1 MDTDQNINKSVLLKL
16 KEWRNSPLQ
25 FVKECIKATPTE
37 QQIELLQA
45 FPKNKRMT
53 VRSGHGCHAKGTI
66 VHVYPYGFKAVE
78 DVEVG
83 DLLMGDDGT
92 PRRVLSLVRGR
103 EQMYRIRYHDKTYY
117 DVNESHILSLVCTGS
132 KCKFSTGDK
141 LDISVKDYLAMIA
154 KNPSLSKRFGGY
166 KVGIDYPEIP
176 VMIPPYILGLW
187 LGDGTHN
194 KLELTNVDRKLI
206 GIWQLFGDA
215 NGLKMTTDPN
225 EKLHRLASKDHTI
238 SNLLARNVAL
248 QAFEHYNLFGNK
260 HVPKEYLFNSKAV
273 RLKLLAG
280 LLDTDGW
287 ANTKNTLSFQIIQK
301 RQSLAEDILFLAQ
314 SCGMHAIL
322 TDKIKTWTYKGE
334 KKCDIYYEVSISR
347 NTQQI
352 PTQLER
358 KQDTGNY
365 NIQRPNLHFG
375 FKVEKL
381 DVDNYYGFELDG
393 NHLYVLGDFTVT
405 HNCGKD
411 SVISWLALNFLV
423 TRPYAKCVAVAPT
436 NRQLKDIFLAE
447 TVKWLRQSTVADEFL
462 VRRDAILHREAPKE
476 WWIRLISPSVTST
489 KEEQSETLAGIH
501 GDHLLILADEAS
513 GISDPVFVPLEG
525 AMTQPDNKVILIG
538 NMTKNSGYFFDT
550 HFNSIISK
558 AWAKFHWDSRK
569 SSNVDKSMPEY
580 FAAKYGV
587 ESNVFRIRVEG
598 NPPLQDENTLIP
610 LYAAEQCIGNE
621 FEVAEDEPLY
631 LGVDVARY
639 GDDASIVMPR
649 RGLKIFPWETFRKLN
664 TIDLGGFINQTYQEL
679 EASGCA
685 IDVIGV
691 GAGVSDWLEKHNL
704 KNLYQV
710 NVSNSSSDITKYNK
724 LRDELW
730 IRVRDNCLLGKYSF
744 PDIKVFGEKESL
756 GQQLASELAS
766 VRYKFN
772 SHGGYVIESK
782 KDMKARGI
790 ASPNIADA
798 LCLTEYFHNSST
810 RVFAKEKTELYSKR
824 RFVDRETSSTAWLG
838 I

>member
-1 MDTDQNINKSVLLKL
+1 MNTDQNINKSVLLKL

-53 VRSGHGCHAKGTI
+53 VRSGHG
-66 VHVYPYGFKAVE
+66 V
-78 DVEVG
+78 
-83 DLLMGDDGT
+83 
-92 PRRVLSLVRGR
+92 
-103 EQMYRIRYHDKTYY
+103 
-117 DVNESHILSLVCTGS
+117 
-132 KCKFSTGDK
+132 
-141 LDISVKDYLAMIA
+141 
-154 KNPSLSKRFGGY
+154 
-166 KVGIDYPEIP
+166 
-176 VMIPPYILGLW
+176 
-187 LGDGTHN
+187 
-194 KLELTNVDRKLI
+194 
-206 GIWQLFGDA
+206 
-215 NGLKMTTDPN
+215 
-225 EKLHRLASKDHTI
+225 
-238 SNLLARNVAL
+238 
-248 QAFEHYNLFGNK
+248 
-260 HVPKEYLFNSKAV
+260 
-273 RLKLLAG
+273 
-280 LLDTDGW
+280 
-287 ANTKNTLSFQIIQK
+287 
-301 RQSLAEDILFLAQ
+301 
-314 SCGMHAIL
+314 
-322 TDKIKTWTYKGE
+322 
-334 KKCDIYYEVSISR
+334 
-347 NTQQI
+347 
-352 PTQLER
+352 
-358 KQDTGNY
+358 
-365 NIQRPNLHFG
+365 
-375 FKVEKL
+375 
-381 DVDNYYGFELDG
+381 
-393 NHLYVLGDFTVT
+393 
-405 HNCGKD
+405 GKD
-411 SVISWLALNFLV
+411 SCISWLALNFLV
-423 TRPYAKCVAVAPT
+423 TRPYAKVIVTAPT
-436 NRQLKDIFLAE
+436 NRQLKDVFLAE
-447 TVKWLRQSTVADEFL
+447 FCKWLRQSVVADEFL
-462 VRRDAILHREAPKE
+462 IRRDAVLHKEAPKE
-476 WWIRLISPSVTST
+476 WWLRLISPSVTST
-489 KEEQSETLAGIH
+489 KEEQAETLAGIH
-501 GDHLLILADEAS
+501 GDHLLILADESS
-513 GISDPVFVPLEG
+513 GIPDPVFVPLEG
-525 AMTQPDNKVILIG
+525 AMTQPDNKVILIS
-538 NMTKNSGYFFDT
+538 NMTKNFGYFFDT

-610 LYAAEQCIGNE
+610 LYAAEQCIGSE

-744 PDIKVFGEKESL
+744 PDVKVFGEKESL

-772 SHGGYVIESK
+772 SHGGYVVESK
-782 KDMKARGI
+782 KDMKSRGI
-790 ASPNIADA
+790 SSPNIADA

-810 RVFAKEKTELYSKR
+810 KVFAKEKTELYSKR
-824 RFVDRETSSTAWLG
+824 RFVNRETSSTAWLG